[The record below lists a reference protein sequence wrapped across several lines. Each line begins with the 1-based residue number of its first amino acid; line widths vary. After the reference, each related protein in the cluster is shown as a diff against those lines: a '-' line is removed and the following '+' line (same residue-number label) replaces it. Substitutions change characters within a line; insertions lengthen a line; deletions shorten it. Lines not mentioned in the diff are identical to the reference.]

1 MENKNLIN
9 RLLEKYKILLC
20 NFTRRNKELFYKES
34 SKAIPL
40 TRLATSVE
48 TKNKEE
54 YQEAFEPITM
64 ESIKTNDLFEKSKM
78 SLDKHFLLNKYL
90 NPSLEKRIDKTRLAD
105 NSYQKEFGLSG
116 AWLLGPFL
124 LWKKKD
130 DTNEDFYVSPLFKIP
145 VDITKAKGK
154 KYDLILESEEISINP
169 TLRIMLKNE
178 FSIDLEEAYAEMNYK
193 EVLDTVMEEFS
204 KCGIEVVTNS
214 EQRDLLRV
222 PPRTVPV
229 KDENG
234 ETIGRKNVDLNE
246 FFNEEELKIYNNIK
260 NNNFIIQD
268 IFYVDHIDASKMAL
282 YNDYNKIIEEG
293 DHSLI
298 TELLLGAKVPTPVDK
313 SKISELNRYTEK
325 ENYFVVDI
333 DSSQHLAINSAKSEK
348 AVVIQGPPG
357 TGKSQTITNLIA
369 QLLAENKKVLFVAEK
384 RTALDVVYQR
394 LKKCNLDQQSVVIH
408 SSDLDRSEFYN
419 SFVEVIND
427 PYDNQVSLEWD
438 RVSKDLDEHKNRV
451 EEYFESIKGIDENS
465 GLEIRDLFA
474 LYSKYSHIDL
484 DLNIANYFKPLC
496 FEDFEMLRDSIQ
508 DLNTLKDKVPNLK
521 INKWLNKQT
530 GFQLTEMN
538 QQILSKCFTK
548 IYKNIDA
555 VLEIDRIC
563 IEKFPGAKLEKI
575 QDTTIH
581 LDNETQGFTRLLL
594 KNYKKS
600 YDELELFRTS
610 ISNEL
615 NNIKKTLSEFLLF
628 RESADYGVMNDLA
641 SYYSEPRGFLDFF
654 TTDFWRKRKILKSYL
669 LSKDT
674 KIDLNHQIKSWIS
687 CYDNLS
693 QTLGRLEAIGVIG
706 LNDSLKDG
714 NHIDRLDIAFG
725 NSSELAMN
733 INQIGGSR
741 IYDSSYHP
749 DEFDEIYDDYN
760 HVAKLVQKRK
770 ELIEELSEEISTIV
784 SYSNFKIELNNENL
798 IETKKLISD
807 TEKDSLYID
816 SIETF
821 NNVIEDIEKS
831 KNLRSFRNIY
841 LEYMNISLGF
851 YEYSFCQAVKGWY
864 EQLFQSDK
872 SLQRFDSD
880 LHEKNLS
887 RLKDVIDRHRET
899 AFKSVGNNIAKAK
912 EETRSINPRSLSLL
926 GREAQKKRRIK
937 PPREVMESGALDS
950 MISLKRCW
958 LMSPLS
964 ISQVL
969 PNVKELFDVVI
980 FDEASQVRIEDSIPC
995 IFRAQNMIVVG
1006 DNKQMP
1012 PTNFFSSKVDDDYD
1026 EDEDLELGESLLDQA
1041 LKSYPDV
1048 LLEWHYRSQAEAL
1061 IAFSNFAFYGGRL
1074 IAPPNPQ
1081 TLVNNDCLE
1090 FVSVENAFFTSKEGN
1105 PVEGQMIVNEIV
1117 DILKKDPGSSIGIIS
1132 MGVSQQKTIEK
1143 LLDKEAEKDPKFAE
1157 ALEQA
1162 WSYTEDGAFVGFFN
1176 KNLENVQGDERDYII
1191 MSVGYAPAKVGG
1203 VLRKAFGP
1211 LSTKGGG
1218 RRLNV
1223 AITRAKK
1230 KMKIFCSFD
1239 PSILE
1244 TSEEAFREKPDVT
1257 CFARYLHFA
1266 KAVSDKNLTA
1276 ANNILDMF
1284 PRGGI
1289 ASQRKPS
1296 RFNLDVKNEIEK
1308 LGFKVDT
1315 EIGTCGFY
1323 IDLGVEHPN
1332 IENTYML
1339 GIECDG
1345 ALFHSSDY
1353 ARDRD
1358 KARQSLL
1365 EARGWKIHRIWSQNW
1380 SRDREGEIRKIKNLL
1395 DKLNETQKVS

>member
-40 TRLATSVE
+40 TRLATSIE

-54 YQEAFEPITM
+54 YQETFEPITI
-64 ESIKTNDLFEKSKM
+64 ESNKTNDLFAKTKM
-78 SLDKHFLLNKYL
+78 SLDKHFLLNQFL

-130 DTNEDFYVSPLFKIP
+130 DSNDEFYVSPLFKIP

-154 KYDLILESEEISINP
+154 KYDLVLESEEISINP

-178 FSIDLEEAYAEMNYK
+178 FSIDLEEAYADMNYR
-193 EVLDTVMEEFS
+193 EVLETIKEEFS
-204 KCGIEVVTNS
+204 KCSIDIETNS
-214 EQRDLLRV
+214 EQRELLRV

-234 ETIGRKNVDLNE
+234 EIIGKKNVDINE
-246 FFNEEELKIYNNIK
+246 FFNEEELKIYTNIK

-268 IFYVDHIDASKMAL
+268 IFYVDHLDASKMAL

-313 SKISELNRYTEK
+313 SKISELNKYTEK

-333 DSSQHLAINSAKSEK
+333 DSSQHLAISSAKSEK
-348 AVVIQGPPG
+348 AIVIQGPPG

-451 EEYFESIKGIDENS
+451 EEYFDSIKGIDENS

-474 LYSKYSHIDL
+474 LYSKYSHIGL
-484 DLNIANYFKPLC
+484 DLNTANYFGPLKY
-496 FEDFEMLRDSIQ
+496 EDFEKLRISIQ
-508 DLNTLKDKVPNLK
+508 DLNTLKDKVPNLTQ
-521 INKWLNKQT
+521 NKWLNKQE

-538 QQILSKCFTK
+538 QQILNNCFSK
-548 IYKNIDA
+548 IYKNID
-555 VLEIDRIC
+555 EIIDIDRIC
-563 IEKFPGAKLEKI
+563 LEKFPGAKIEKI
-575 QDTTIH
+575 QGRASI
-581 LDNETQGFTRLLL
+581 LDKETQNFTRLLL
-594 KNYKKS
+594 KNYKNS
-600 YDELELFRTS
+600 YDELELFKSS

-628 RESADYGVMNDLA
+628 RDSADYGVMNDLA
-641 SYYSEPRGFLDFF
+641 SYYSVPRGFLDFF
-654 TTDFWRKRKILKSYL
+654 TASFWRNRKILKSYL

-674 KIDLNHQIKSWIS
+674 RIDLNHQIKSWIS
-687 CYDNLS
+687 CFDNLNE
-693 QTLGRLEAIGVIG
+693 TLSRLETIGAVG
-706 LNDSLKDG
+706 FNDSLRDSD
-714 NHIDRLDIAFG
+714 HLERLDIAFN
-725 NSSELAMN
+725 NSSELAQN
-733 INQIGGSR
+733 INLIGGCR
-741 IYDSSYHP
+741 IIDSAYNP
-749 DEFDEIYDDYN
+749 DEFDAIYDDYN
-760 HVAKLVQKRK
+760 YVSDLVHRRK
-770 ELIEELSEEISTIV
+770 ELFEELSKDV
-784 SYSNFKIELNNENL
+784 NKVVGYSNFKIDLQNVKLSEVKDFV
-798 IETKKLISD
+798 IE
-807 TEKDSLYID
+807 TEKDSEYINT
-816 SIETF
+816 IESF
-821 NNVIEDIEKS
+821 HNVIDDIERS
-831 KNLRSFRNIY
+831 KQLLSFRNIY
-841 LEYMNISLGF
+841 LEYMNVNMGF
-851 YEYSFCQAVKGWY
+851 YEYAFSQAVKGWY
-864 EQLFQSDK
+864 EKLYQSDK

-880 LHEKNLS
+880 LHEKNLN

-912 EETRSINPRSLSLL
+912 EETRSINPGSLSLL
-926 GREAQKKRRIK
+926 GREAQKKRKIK
-937 PPREVMESGALDS
+937 PPREVMESGALSS

-1012 PTNFFSSKVDDDYD
+1012 PTNFFSSKIDDDYD

-1090 FVSVENAFFTSKEGN
+1090 FVSVEDAYFTSKEGN
-1105 PVEGQMIVNEIV
+1105 PVEGQLIVDEIV
-1117 DILKKDPGSSIGIIS
+1117 QILKKDPGASIGVIS

-1143 LLDKEAEKDPKFAE
+1143 LLDKEAEKDSKFAE
-1157 ALEQA
+1157 VLEQA
-1162 WSYTEDGAFVGFFN
+1162 WNYTEDGAFVGFFN

-1239 PSILE
+1239 PSVLE
-1244 TSEEAFREKPDVT
+1244 TSEEAFRDKPDVT

-1266 KAVSDKNLTA
+1266 KAVSDKNLTT

-1284 PRGGI
+1284 PRGGV

-1308 LGFKVDT
+1308 LGYKVDT

-1323 IDLGVEHPN
+1323 IDLGIEHPN

-1345 ALFHSSDY
+1345 AIFHSSDY

-1365 EARGWKIHRIWSQNW
+1365 EARGWKIHRVWSQNW
-1380 SRDREGEIRKIKNLL
+1380 SRDREGEIRKIKDLL
-1395 DKLNETQKVS
+1395 EHINSIEAVS